1 MLRAKTDKADS
12 RLLVKYGENFNTAA
26 WSPRRDC
33 YIEVQQLLNMQEQ
46 LIKQAGVWKNQLESL
61 SYSVVQSQMVKD
73 NLTAELSRIKQKLQA
88 IEAELERLT
97 IAVDKESYE
106 HVCGIPGI
114 GKKTA
119 IVLIA
124 VTQGMR
130 GFANARQ
137 VSSYFGLCPRVCCSG
152 TSIRGKG
159 HICKMGMSQVRKL
172 LYMCALS
179 AKRTNKACKDL
190 YERLLQAGKSKKL
203 ALIAVANKLLKQ
215 VYAIIKNNVPYDN
228 NFFEKKFAF

>member
-1 MLRAKTDKADS
+1 
-12 RLLVKYGENFNTAA
+12 
-26 WSPRRDC
+26 
-33 YIEVQQLLNMQEQ
+33 
-46 LIKQAGVWKNQLESL
+46 
-61 SYSVVQSQMVKD
+61 MVKD
-73 NLTAELSRIKQKLQA
+73 KPTAELSRIKQELQA
-88 IEAELERLT
+88 LEAELERLT
-97 IAVDKESYE
+97 IAADKDSYE
-106 HVCGIPGI
+106 HVCGVPCI

-130 GFANARQ
+130 GFDNARQ

-152 TSIRGKG
+152 RSICGKC
-159 HICKMGMSQVRKL
+159 HICKMGMSQVSKL

-179 AKRTNKACKDL
+179 AKRTNKAYIDL

-203 ALIAVANKLLKQ
+203 ALIAVANKLLKR

-228 NFFEKKFAF
+228 NFFAKKIAF